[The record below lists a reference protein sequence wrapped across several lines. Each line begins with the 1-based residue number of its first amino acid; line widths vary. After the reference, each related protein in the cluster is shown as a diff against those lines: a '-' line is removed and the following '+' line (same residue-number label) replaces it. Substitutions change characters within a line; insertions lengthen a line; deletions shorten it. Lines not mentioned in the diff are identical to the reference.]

1 MNPMIP
7 IALALTL
14 LQGPST
20 DPPRVSD
27 AARLFSGSAVTRTN
41 EALGTIARG
50 TGWEVAVKTVD
61 SLGGKTIRDEA
72 VAAAKS
78 ANVHGLFFLFS
89 KGDKA
94 FYAVPSASASKTFT
108 PEAIKKIYAAIEV
121 AFKARKFDDGLDAA
135 VAEIRKLAAASPA
148 TSDPVGVR

>member
-1 MNPMIP
+1 MFDWRDDLGPRGSREDSPMYPMIP

-27 AARLFSGSAVTRTN
+27 AARLFSGSAVARAD

-61 SLGGKTIRDEA
+61 SLGGKPVKDEA
-72 VAAAKS
+72 VAAAKA
-78 ANVHGLFFLFS
+78 ANVHGLFLLFS
-89 KGDKA
+89 KGDKR
-94 FYAVPSASASKTFT
+94 FYTVP
-108 PEAIKKIYAAIEV
+108 
-121 AFKARKFDDGLDAA
+121 
-135 VAEIRKLAAASPA
+135 
-148 TSDPVGVR
+148 